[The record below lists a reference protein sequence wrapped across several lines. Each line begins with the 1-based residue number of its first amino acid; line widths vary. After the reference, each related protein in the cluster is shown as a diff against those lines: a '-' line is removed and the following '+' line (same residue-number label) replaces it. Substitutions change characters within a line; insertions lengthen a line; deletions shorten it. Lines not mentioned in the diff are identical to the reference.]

1 MYKQVEI
8 KILDGRASVPSYG
21 TIGSAGLDLKAM
33 LDAVDSRDGK
43 VLLPNTSHMIGTG
56 IAVNMMDKGMAAVIL
71 PRSGLGSKGL
81 ILGNSVG
88 LIDSDYQGELKIC
101 MWNRTNE
108 TKYISQGDRIAQLV
122 FVPIIHAD
130 FKVVEEFGETTIRGT
145 GGFGSTGISG
155 PLP

>member
-8 KILDGRASVPSYG
+8 KILDDRAKIPSYG
-21 TIGSAGLDLKAM
+21 TIGSAGLDLVS
-33 LDAVDSRDGK
+33 LEDY
-43 VLLPNTSHMIGTG
+43 VLIPNDTVMVGTG
-56 IAVNMMDKGMAAVIL
+56 IAVSMRYKGMRYNGMAAVIL

-81 ILGNSVG
+81 ILGNSIG

-122 FVPIIHAD
+122 FIPIIHAD
-130 FKVVEEFGETTIRGT
+130 FKVVEEFGETTTRGT
-145 GGFGSTGISG
+145 SGFGSTGISG